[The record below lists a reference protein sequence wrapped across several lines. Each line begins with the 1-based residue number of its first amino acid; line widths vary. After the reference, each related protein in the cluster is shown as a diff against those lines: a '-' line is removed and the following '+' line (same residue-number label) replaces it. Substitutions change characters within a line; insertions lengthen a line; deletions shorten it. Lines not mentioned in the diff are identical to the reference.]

1 MSAAPAQL
9 SSETGPASRPRL
21 GFLGLGWIGRHRLA
35 AVAESGCAEIAALA
49 DPVPDATAEAARL
62 APEAAVGDG
71 LESLLN
77 LSLDGLVIATPSA
90 QHARQAIAALERGI
104 AVFCQ
109 KPLARTAAEAREV
122 IATARTVDRS
132 LAVDFSYRQVRG
144 IPEIRRAI
152 RAGEFGELYAMDLTF
167 HNAYGPD
174 KPWFYDIEQ
183 AGGGCVMDLGSHLV
197 DLALW
202 MTDGQKVTDID
213 SRLYW
218 QGKLLSK
225 PVSRVEDY
233 AAALLEFETGAIAR
247 IACSWRLS
255 AGRDA
260 VIEFAFY
267 GSRGAAALRNV
278 DGSFLDF
285 TVERFHGTRREPI
298 AVPPDPWGGRALVD
312 WARRLG
318 GNGRF
323 DAEAEHLAEVSA
335 VLDGIYGR

>member
-1 MSAAPAQL
+1 MSAAPAPF
-9 SSETGPASRPRL
+9 SSETGLSRPRL

-35 AVAESGCAEIAALA
+35 ALAESGCAEIAALA
-49 DPVPDATAEAARL
+49 DPVPAAREDAARL
-62 APEAAVGDG
+62 APEAMVGDG
-71 LESLLN
+71 LESLLD
-77 LSLDGLVIATPSA
+77 LPLDGLVIATPSA

-104 AVFCQ
+104 AAFCQ

-122 IATARTVDRS
+122 IAAARAADRS
-132 LAVDFSYRQVRG
+132 LAVDFSYRHVRG

-152 RAGEFGELYAMDLTF
+152 QAGELGELYAMDLTF

-202 MTDGQKVTDID
+202 MADGWKIADID
-213 SRLYW
+213 SHLYW
-218 QGKLLSK
+218 QGRPVPK
-225 PVSRVEDY
+225 PAARVEDY
-233 AAALLEFETGAIAR
+233 AAARLRFETGAIAR
-247 IACSWRLS
+247 LACSWRLS
-255 AGRDA
+255 AGWDA

-267 GSRGAAALRNV
+267 GSRGAAMLRNV

-285 TVERFHGTRREPI
+285 TVERFHGTRRERI
-298 AVPPDPWGGRALVD
+298 AAPPDPWGGRALVE
-312 WARRLG
+312 WARTLG

-323 DAEAEHLAEVSA
+323 DAEAERLVEISA